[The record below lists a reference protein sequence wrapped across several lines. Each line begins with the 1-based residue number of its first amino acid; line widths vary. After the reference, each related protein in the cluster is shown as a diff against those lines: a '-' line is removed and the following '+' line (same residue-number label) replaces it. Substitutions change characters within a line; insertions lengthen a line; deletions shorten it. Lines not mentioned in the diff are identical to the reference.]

1 MKKNKIF
8 SSIIMLTI
16 LCSFLGAFAP
26 QSVVGSAGAS
36 FWLTGGEVTI
46 TGDRPTGSGAGN
58 IRMDIVAPLSVTIPN
73 ATQVI
78 ILDNHAWN
86 ADVELAPNDL
96 ATTGITRAYSSSYAA
111 CVSRIEGAAGIFSTL
126 RILNE
131 DNFTEHTTDK
141 DVDVLTLYSLE
152 PIYTTVN
159 TAMTAYGLT
168 VANFTPY
175 TVKVQLSFDK
185 SLVDTFFTNV
195 AGDANF
201 ADIAENHFTDTAL
214 IANLIEDY
222 FAVTMLDL
230 VYGNINMTDYATAWT
245 IGAEVESVLGGNAT
259 DVSVDY
265 ALELGSIRNAAIGF
279 IGLHLADLSSAGIP
293 QSVMPEL
300 PSEDYFSAFAQTDDE
315 YLLDFSIISDFVSS
329 NALIAGLGVL
339 LSQMFPHV
347 ATASGG
353 VAFPLYVHL
362 IVIGVVG
369 LIAGVIAYF
378 VSGKDKKAFWK
389 AFGIAAA
396 VTALVMF
403 LGFPV
408 SSIF

>member
-8 SSIIMLTI
+8 SSVIILTMF
-16 LCSFLGAFAP
+16 LSFLGAFAP

-36 FWLTGGEVTI
+36 FWITGGEVTI
-46 TGDRPTGSGAGN
+46 EGDRPSGSGAGN
-58 IRMDIVAPLSVTIPN
+58 IRMNIVAPLSVTVPN
-73 ATQVI
+73 ATQSM

-86 ADVELAPNDL
+86 GEVELAPNDL
-96 ATTGITRAYSSSYAA
+96 ATTGITRAFSSAYATS
-111 CVSRIEGAAGIFSTL
+111 VSKIEGAAGIYSTL

-131 DNFTEHTTDK
+131 DNFTEYTTDK

-152 PIYTTVN
+152 PLYDTVN

-175 TVKVQLSFDK
+175 TAKVQLTFDK
-185 SLVDTFFTNV
+185 SLVDAFFTEV
-195 AGDANF
+195 ASDVNF

-214 IANLIEDY
+214 IANLLEDY
-222 FAVTMLDL
+222 FAVSMLDL
-230 VYGNINMTDYATAWT
+230 VYGKINMTDYATAWT

-265 ALELGSIRNAAIGF
+265 ALELGSIRNAAMGF
-279 IGLHLADLSSAGIP
+279 IGLHLADLSNTGIP
-293 QSVMPEL
+293 QAVKPEL
-300 PSEDYFSAFAQTDDE
+300 PSADRFMVIAQTDTS
-315 YLLDFSIISDFVSS
+315 YLIDFNIISDFVSS

-339 LSQMFPHV
+339 LAQMFPHV
-347 ATASGG
+347 ATAAGM
-353 VAFPLYVHL
+353 AFPLYVHI

-369 LIAGVIAYF
+369 LIAGIIGYF
-378 VSGKDKKAFWK
+378 VGGKQWKAFWK
-389 AFGIAAA
+389 AFGIAAG
-396 VTALVMF
+396 VTAIVMF

>member
-1 MKKNKIF
+1 MKSKKIF
-8 SSIIMLTI
+8 SSVFILAMLLSI
-16 LCSFLGAFAP
+16 FGAFAP

-36 FWLTGGEVTI
+36 FWVTGGEVTI

-58 IRMDIVAPLSVTIPN
+58 IRMNVVAPLSVTVPN
-73 ATQVI
+73 ATQGI
-78 ILDNHAWN
+78 ILDNHAFN
-86 ADVELAPNDL
+86 GAVELAPNDL
-96 ATTGITRAYSSSYAA
+96 ATTGITRAYSSSYAT
-111 CVSRIEGAAGIFSTL
+111 CVSKVEGAAGIYSTL

-152 PIYTTVN
+152 PLYDTVN
-159 TAMTAYGLT
+159 TAMSAFGLT

-175 TVKVQLSFDK
+175 TVKVQLAFDK
-185 SLVDTFFTNV
+185 SLVDTFFTEV
-195 AGDANF
+195 ASDVNF

-214 IANLIEDY
+214 ISNLMEDY
-222 FAVTMLDL
+222 FAVSMLDF
-230 VYGNINMTDYATAWT
+230 VYGRINMTDYATAWT

-259 DVSVDY
+259 DVSLDG

-293 QSVMPEL
+293 LSVQPEL
-300 PSEDYFSAFAQTDDE
+300 PSADRFSVVAATDTE
-315 YLLDFSIISDFVSS
+315 YLLDLSVISDFVSS

-347 ATASGG
+347 ETAGG
-353 VAFPLYVHL
+353 VAFPLYVH
-362 IVIGVVG
+362 IICIGLVG
-369 LIAGVIAYF
+369 LISGVIGYF
-378 VSGKDKKAFWK
+378 VGGKQWKSFWK
-389 AFGIAAA
+389 AFGIAAGVMA
-396 VTALVMF
+396 IVMF

>member
-1 MKKNKIF
+1 MKTKKIF
-8 SSIIMLTI
+8 TLVFTSMMLLSI
-16 LCSFLGAFAP
+16 FGAFAP

-36 FWLTGGEVTI
+36 FWVTGGEVTI
-46 TGDRPTGSGAGN
+46 TGDRPSGAGAGN
-58 IRMDIVAPLSVTIPN
+58 IRMNVVAPLSVTVPN
-73 ATQVI
+73 ATQSI
-78 ILDNHAWN
+78 ILDNHAFN
-86 ADVELAPNDL
+86 GAVELAPNDL
-96 ATTGITRAYSSSYAA
+96 ATTGITRAYSSSYAT
-111 CVSRIEGAAGIFSTL
+111 CVSKVEGAAGIYSTL

-152 PIYTTVN
+152 PLYTTVN
-159 TAMTAYGLT
+159 TAMTAFGLT

-175 TVKVQLSFDK
+175 TVKIQLAFDK
-185 SLVDTFFTNV
+185 SLVDAFFTEV
-195 AGDANF
+195 ASDVNF

-214 IANLIEDY
+214 ISNLMEDY
-222 FAVTMLDL
+222 FAVSMLDF
-230 VYGNINMTDYATAWT
+230 VYGRINMTDYATAWT

-259 DVSVDY
+259 DVSVDG

-293 QSVMPEL
+293 LSVQPEL
-300 PSEDYFSAFAQTDDE
+300 PSADRFSVVAATDTE
-315 YLLDFSIISDFVSS
+315 YLLDLSVISDFVSS

-347 ATASGG
+347 ATASG
-353 VAFPLYVHL
+353 VAFPLYVH
-362 IVIGVVG
+362 IICIGLVG
-369 LIAGVIAYF
+369 LVAGTISYF
-378 VSGKDKKAFWK
+378 VNDKSWKAFWK
-389 AFGIAAA
+389 AFGIAAGVMA
-396 VTALVMF
+396 IVMF